1 MSFACI
7 EEVCHSFGSN
17 RVLNALSLRLESG
30 RFTVLAGRNGSGKT
44 TAARL
49 LNALVIPDKGRVI
62 VDGFDSR
69 DKASVFEIRKRIGL
83 VLQNPENQIVADTV
97 EDDVAFGPENL
108 GLSSDEIRRR
118 VDASLR
124 AVGLYDKRLDN
135 PSSLSGGQKQRLAI
149 AGVLALG
156 PKCIILDESLSMLDR
171 PGRSEILKLLRRLC
185 EEDGIAVL
193 LITHDMEE
201 AAYSDYVYVMDG
213 GSVVMK
219 GSAAEIL
226 TDERSL
232 HLHGLRTPVACATAS
247 RLREKGYPVPQDVLT
262 EEDLLSFIGGA
273 AC

>member
-17 RVLNALSLRLESG
+17 NVLNALSLRLESG

-44 TAARL
+44 TVAKL
-49 LNALVIPDKGRVI
+49 LNVLIIPDRGRVI

-69 DKASVFEIRKRIGL
+69 ERNSVFEIRRRIGL

-108 GLSSDEIRRR
+108 ALPPDEIRRR
-118 VDASLR
+118 VDTSLR
-124 AVGLYDKRLDN
+124 AVGLYERRLDD
-135 PSSLSGGQKQRLAI
+135 PASLSGGQKQKLAI

-156 PKCIILDESLSMLDR
+156 PKCIVLDESLSMLDR
-171 PGRSEILKLLRRLC
+171 PARSDILQMLRRLC
-185 EEDGIAVL
+185 DNDGIAVL
-193 LITHDMEE
+193 LITHDMED

-213 GSVVMK
+213 GSIVMK
-219 GSAAEIL
+219 GRTAEVL
-226 TDERSL
+226 SDDAGLR
-232 HLHGLRTPVACATAS
+232 LHGLRAPVACTMAS
-247 RLREKGYPVPQDVLT
+247 QLREKGYPVSQDVLT
-262 EEDLLSFIGGA
+262 EEALFSSLGGS